1 MSHEMDTMIMETGGW
16 MESSSTTTTTTQFT
30 TTTTTLPT
38 TTTTTASTNQ
48 EPEGWDDEGLAA
60 SLLKTK
66 PFSSSNNN
74 NNNTSNNTHTVE
86 LLDMNSLQLKRN
98 DDIAERLRVEE
109 TKAQLAA
116 AKAGMEREAA
126 RLNAPPSANVAATPT
141 AMNTTSWVAPHRR
154 GGTGAG
160 MSLSSS
166 SSLRSS
172 HGMLN
177 TTSEELF
184 PDLRTADA
192 ILEKQQQQQ
201 QQQNQMKPMKVT
213 SSIEGVG
220 GGATWGGKP
229 TNTTTRTP
237 LNLKK
242 ATPKAP
248 IATTQDNPIQSHV
261 EKDMNP
267 VMDEILPIAKEEII
281 LEATSLSVPAATTP
295 PATVPVPKKKPL
307 LKKKKKDLSTFKPS
321 TS

>member
-1 MSHEMDTMIMETGGW
+1 MSHEMDTMILENGGW
-16 MESSSTTTTTTQFT
+16 MESSTITTTATQFT
-30 TTTTTLPT
+30 TTTTTLSS
-38 TTTTTASTNQ
+38 TTTATTNQ

-66 PFSSSNNN
+66 PFSSSHNNN
-74 NNNTSNNTHTVE
+74 NNNTANNTHTVE

-141 AMNTTSWVAPHRR
+141 AVTTASWVAPHRR
-154 GGTGAG
+154 GGGTAG

-177 TTSEELF
+177 TTSQELF

-201 QQQNQMKPMKVT
+201 QLNQMKPMKLT

-229 TNTTTRTP
+229 TTTTTRTP

-242 ATPKAP
+242 ATPKTT
-248 IATTQDNPIQSHV
+248 IATTKDNPIQSHV
-261 EKDMNP
+261 EKDMSP
-267 VMDEILPIAKEEII
+267 VKDEILPIVNEEIN
-281 LEATSLSVPAATTP
+281 LEATSLTEPAA
-295 PATVPVPKKKPL
+295 VPVPKKKPL